1 MTNRQK
7 RAWRKERYFKRQ
19 TMRYIRTTIKSLP
32 EQDFSPN
39 IEKYHVW
46 DIISNVIT
54 IVTLVIIS
62 IVYYFVRENNLII
75 VATYA
80 IFETFSVSTGVFYLS
95 HQTSR
100 DKTESLLASLGA
112 NVLLNNAGQTTQGFK
127 HRRCSMAK
135 MVITSNI
142 CIFFCINSLRAMSI
156 ARNI

>member
-1 MTNRQK
+1 MALTLDEVRTAPIFIVIVLILINGFVNHLIYKDSVIFLFEKGMTNRQ
-7 RAWRKERYFKRQ
+7 RREWRKEKYFKRK
-19 TMRYIRTTIKSLP
+19 TMRYIRATINSLP

-39 IEKYHVW
+39 IETYHVW

-54 IVTLVIIS
+54 IVALVIIS

-100 DKTESLLASLGA
+100 DKNGKF
-112 NVLLNNAGQTTQGFK
+112 VGFFRGECTLK
-127 HRRCSMAK
+127 
-135 MVITSNI
+135 
-142 CIFFCINSLRAMSI
+142 
-156 ARNI
+156 